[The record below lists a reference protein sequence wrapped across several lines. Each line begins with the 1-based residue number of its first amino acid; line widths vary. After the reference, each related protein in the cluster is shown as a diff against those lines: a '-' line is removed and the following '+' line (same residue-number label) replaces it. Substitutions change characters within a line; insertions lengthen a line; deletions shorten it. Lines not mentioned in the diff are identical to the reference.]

1 MARSNVVKDEYSN
14 PGAKPA
20 ATKNF
25 DEDDKGGYNQG
36 G

>member
-14 PGAKPA
+14 PGSA

-25 DEDDKGGYNQG
+25 DEDDQGGYN
-36 G
+36 